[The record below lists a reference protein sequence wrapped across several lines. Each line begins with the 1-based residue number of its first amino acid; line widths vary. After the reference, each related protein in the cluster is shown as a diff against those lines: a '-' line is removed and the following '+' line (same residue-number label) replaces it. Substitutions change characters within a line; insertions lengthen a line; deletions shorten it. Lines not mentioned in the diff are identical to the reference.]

1 MYIELPKNIPLSMVA
16 WKRSSLFYEEAK
28 LLTISGE
35 NPHLFQKY
43 KQIYTRN
50 FTPSNIELTSYEG

>member
-1 MYIELPKNIPLSMVA
+1 M
-16 WKRSSLFYEEAK
+16 FYEEAK

-43 KQIYTRN
+43 KQIYPRN
-50 FTPSNIELTSYEG
+50 FTPSNIELTSHEGQ